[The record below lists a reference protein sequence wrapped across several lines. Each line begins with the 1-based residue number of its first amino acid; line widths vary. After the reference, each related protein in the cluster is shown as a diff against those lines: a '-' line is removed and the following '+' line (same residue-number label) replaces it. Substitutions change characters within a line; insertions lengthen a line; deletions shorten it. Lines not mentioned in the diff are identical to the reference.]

1 MSSSAIWDYSE
12 IYTTIFILQVDGQM
26 SLLSNIGDSWYPY
39 KLRRCVHYIVP
50 KSCTDTSARYEVI
63 PKKSALTACE
73 TLSRRLG
80 SLAKYVG
87 PTLIRCRK
95 HYLDTASTDSQSESG
110 LHTLLGRVAIP
121 AS

>member
-39 KLRRCVHYIVP
+39 KLRRCVHY
-50 KSCTDTSARYEVI
+50 TDTSARYEVI

-73 TLSRRLG
+73 TLS
-80 SLAKYVG
+80 
-87 PTLIRCRK
+87 
-95 HYLDTASTDSQSESG
+95 SE
-110 LHTLLGRVAIP
+110 LGRRARCS
-121 AS
+121 AG